1 MSKHYMISY
10 IILIAVTNPG
20 ELCKGP
26 LLPKS
31 RISGTCLDSRSFH
44 SQCLVWMSVSRDG
57 AWYLNLY
64 WTAQREFGL
73 QSMWSVGC
81 TTNFY
86 PTSDRI
92 IILVAAFLK
101 QFWELNKLGLLRQC
115 VCTLMC
121 LNRVLQVAWP
131 VSLASDLRAL
141 WCDYTNTGFWL
152 CEALKSKEGWSGLRF
167 LLPSTYLKPNI
178 KPHIR

>member
-1 MSKHYMISY
+1 MSKHYLISY
-10 IILIAVTNPG
+10 IIPIAITNPG

-26 LLPKS
+26 FLDFRNLS
-31 RISGTCLDSRSFH
+31 RLKVIPL
-44 SQCLVWMSVSRDG
+44 SVPSVNVSLQR
-57 AWYLNLY
+57 WSLIFELY
-64 WTAQREFGL
+64 WTAQRDFGL
-73 QSMWSVGC
+73 QSLWTVGC
-81 TTNFY
+81 TNNFY

-141 WCDYTNTGFWL
+141 WCDYNNTGLTLWGT
-152 CEALKSKEGWSGLRF
+152 KK
-167 LLPSTYLKPNI
+167 
-178 KPHIR
+178 